1 MTQVTKEM
9 DDDLVI
15 LSSQY
20 QAKEQG
26 KTFGGDMQFLN
37 KLFYDKADA
46 AQNKKAN
53 ATATNSEPAKPL

>member
-20 QAKEQG
+20 QEKEQG
-26 KTFGGDMQFLN
+26 KTFGGDMNFLN
-37 KLFYDKADA
+37 KLFYDKANA
-46 AQNKKAN
+46 AKTKKREPASN
-53 ATATNSEPAKPL
+53 DSEPAKPL